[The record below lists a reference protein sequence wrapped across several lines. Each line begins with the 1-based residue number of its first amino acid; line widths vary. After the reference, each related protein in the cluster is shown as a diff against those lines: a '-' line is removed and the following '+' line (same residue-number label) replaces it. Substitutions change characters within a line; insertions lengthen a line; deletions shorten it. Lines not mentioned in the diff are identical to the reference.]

1 MARRSSAAAAGVAA
15 CVAAAVAATLVVSGC
30 SLFGPTIAL
39 PKDLAEAAAK
49 PEIGSRALL
58 RANQGELEVATW
70 QLMVQ
75 SLVDALGN
83 GLDPQRAQPL
93 KAAVHRTYGTQRL
106 FDRAATSLAED
117 WDSDAALAQLS
128 FLASGTGQKV
138 LRARALRRDQKT
150 AARFREFS
158 SDFSE
163 SRFPAAR
170 VELLRRLDRAT
181 LTSKSA
187 VLVNRAVVDGALAAL
202 TGTSS
207 GTDQAAFRS
216 LRERAAREEPQLYP
230 VAAQELLRWNLF
242 ALDSLSDDE
251 LARYVTFSE
260 SSAGQ
265 WWVVSSARA
274 LRLAAN
280 GAGEELFQAL
290 RARDEL

>member
-1 MARRSSAAAAGVAA
+1 MGA
-15 CVAAAVAATLVVSGC
+15 CVAAAVFAAWAGTGC
-30 SLFGPTIAL
+30 GLFGPTIEL
-39 PKDLAEAAAK
+39 PKNLAEAAAK

-58 RANQGELEVATW
+58 RANQLEIEVATW
-70 QLMVQ
+70 QPTVQ

-83 GLDPQRAQPL
+83 GIDPQRAQPL

-106 FDRAATSLAED
+106 YDRLATSLADD
-117 WDSDAALAQLS
+117 WDADAALAQLQ

-138 LRARALRRDQKT
+138 LRARASRRDEKT

-158 SDFSE
+158 HDFSE
-163 SRFPAAR
+163 SRFPVAR

-181 LTSKSA
+181 LTSKGA
-187 VLVNRAVVDGALAAL
+187 VLVNRALVDGALAAL
-202 TGTSS
+202 SGTTS
-207 GTDQAAFRS
+207 GTDQAGFRS

-230 VAAQELLRWNLF
+230 LAADELLRWNLF
-242 ALDSLSDDE
+242 ALQSLSDDE
-251 LARYVTFSE
+251 LAHYVAFAE
-260 SSAGQ
+260 SPAGQ

-290 RARDEL
+290 RPRNEL